1 MKICLIGRTAT
12 LAAIGRES
20 IARGHEIAAIIT
32 AKESSETAEDRFVI
46 ESFAE
51 LHGIALFEAPRFDD
65 VSDQIYGLGID
76 IALSINYVSILEES
90 HISLFRLG
98 ILNAHGG
105 DLPRYRGNAC
115 QAWAILNGE
124 NSISLCIHRMI
135 GGLVDSGDIIS
146 RETISISDK
155 TYIGDIYK
163 WMALR
168 TPEMIVNSAE
178 KLELNPHFV
187 LQTQSSQPED
197 SLRTF
202 SRRPEDS
209 HICWADSGVQILRLV
224 RASSH
229 PFAGAYST
237 LNGKRITIWRAEE
250 VEHSPFNSVPG
261 QVISL
266 SHRSFDVS
274 VEKGSKAI
282 RVTDACLENG
292 VDWQHEIKSTRARL
306 V

>member
-1 MKICLIGRTAT
+1 
-12 LAAIGRES
+12 
-20 IARGHEIAAIIT
+20 
-32 AKESSETAEDRFVI
+32 
-46 ESFAE
+46 
-51 LHGIALFEAPRFDD
+51 
-65 VSDQIYGLGID
+65 
-76 IALSINYVSILEES
+76 
-90 HISLFRLG
+90 
-98 ILNAHGG
+98 
-105 DLPRYRGNAC
+105 
-115 QAWAILNGE
+115 
-124 NSISLCIHRMI
+124 MI
-135 GGLVDSGDIIS
+135 GGLADSGDIIS

-168 TPEMIVNSAE
+168 IPEMIVNSAE
-178 KLELNPHFV
+178 KLELNPHFA

-224 RASSH
+224 RACSH

-266 SHRSFDVS
+266 SNHSFDVS
-274 VEKGSKAI
+274 VEKSSKAI